1 MLELKRAELDVA
13 EVKDFMRH
21 IIKNNRLLQA
31 KGKIPLSVE
40 ICGPAGLGKTS
51 IANQLGEELGLDVV
65 CLSLTQLGE
74 LGDLVGYPL
83 RQFEMSKTKEKR
95 TIKDTDPTMPA
106 RTIIVPL
113 KEPLIEWVDEVALD
127 QYKAE
132 GFTLTGK
139 NRTIDC
145 PPQWIAGKTKGILL
159 VLDDYTRAN
168 QLFIQATMELIS
180 RQEYVSWKLP
190 PDSHIIL
197 TTNPSDGEY
206 TVNELDVA
214 QRTRFIGVNLKWNAE
229 RWAEWAERTD
239 VDSRAINFVLQSPE
253 IVEKEVN
260 PRSLTMFFDA
270 ISSIPDFN
278 EKNALG
284 LVQMIGEGCVGV
296 TTSTMFTAFINN
308 RMDKMISPKAM
319 LETQDLD
326 EVITKLK
333 SSIHPKG
340 ENYRSDIASILSM
353 RLLNYSLMLGEK
365 KKVTDFIIKR
375 LIALITNEQIFTN
388 DIAYVVAKKLIAGD
402 KTSFQS
408 ILVDRNV
415 QTMVTK

>member
-31 KGKIPLSVE
+31 KGKIPLAVE

-159 VLDDYTRAN
+159 VLDDYTRAS

-229 RWAEWAERTD
+229 RWAEWAERMD

>member
-31 KGKIPLSVE
+31 KGKIPLAVE

-95 TIKDTDPTMPA
+95 TVKDTDPTMPA

-159 VLDDYTRAN
+159 VLDDYTRAS

-229 RWAEWAERTD
+229 RWAEWAERMD

>member
-31 KGKIPLSVE
+31 KGKIPLAVE

-95 TIKDTDPTMPA
+95 TVKDTDPTMPA

-159 VLDDYTRAN
+159 VLDDYTRAS

-229 RWAEWAERTD
+229 RWAEWAERMD

-260 PRSLTMFFDA
+260 PRSLTMFFNA

-340 ENYRSDIASILSM
+340 ENYRSDIASILSI

>member
-159 VLDDYTRAN
+159 VLDDYTRAS

-229 RWAEWAERTD
+229 RWAEWAERMD

-319 LETQDLD
+319 FETQDLD

>member
-31 KGKIPLSVE
+31 KGKIPLAVE

-51 IANQLGEELGLDVV
+51 IANQLGEELDLDVV

-83 RQFEMSKTKEKR
+83 RQFEMSKTKEKK
-95 TIKDTDPTMPA
+95 TIKDTDPSMPL

-113 KEPLIEWVDEVALD
+113 KEPLVEWVDEVALD

-139 NRTIDC
+139 HRTIDC
-145 PPQWIAGKTKGILL
+145 APEWIAGKTKGILL
-159 VLDDYTRAN
+159 ILDDYTRAS

-206 TVNELDVA
+206 TVNELDIA
-214 QRTRFIGVNLKWNAE
+214 QRTRFIGVNLKWSAE
-229 RWAEWAERTD
+229 RWAEWAERMD

-408 ILVDRNV
+408 ILIDRNV

>member
-1 MLELKRAELDVA
+1 
-13 EVKDFMRH
+13 
-21 IIKNNRLLQA
+21 
-31 KGKIPLSVE
+31 
-40 ICGPAGLGKTS
+40 
-51 IANQLGEELGLDVV
+51 
-65 CLSLTQLGE
+65 
-74 LGDLVGYPL
+74 
-83 RQFEMSKTKEKR
+83 
-95 TIKDTDPTMPA
+95 
-106 RTIIVPL
+106 
-113 KEPLIEWVDEVALD
+113 
-127 QYKAE
+127 
-132 GFTLTGK
+132 
-139 NRTIDC
+139 
-145 PPQWIAGKTKGILL
+145 
-159 VLDDYTRAN
+159 
-168 QLFIQATMELIS
+168 MELIS

-229 RWAEWAERTD
+229 RWAEWAERMD

-408 ILVDRNV
+408 ILIDRNV

>member
-31 KGKIPLSVE
+31 KGKIPLAVE

-159 VLDDYTRAN
+159 VLDDYTRAT

-229 RWAEWAERTD
+229 RWAEWAERMD

-408 ILVDRNV
+408 ILIDRNV